1 MKNGICFAGGG
12 IKGAAHIGAI
22 KALEERKIKFNYV
35 GGTSS
40 GSIIACLYAC
50 GYTADEMY
58 DIFKKYSKKI
68 KYVEWINIL
77 KLVLGLIFKGKIV
90 IDGLNTGKQIEKI
103 ISQECNKR
111 GIYTIS
117 DIKMPLVMPAV
128 SLCKG
133 NVIAF
138 TSCNFRN
145 TYEDNTIF
153 INDIEIGKA
162 VRASC
167 SYPVVFSPCEYE
179 NLKLIDGGIRENVPW
194 KELKILGADK
204 VVSVIFEE
212 DIEADCDKNLIEVA
226 GRSINLLCRE
236 LSNYEMDGADY
247 TVKITNKNVGLL
259 DTSKIEKLYNAGYTQ
274 MKKVLNSKEISS
286 VLI

>member
-22 KALEERKIKFNYV
+22 KALEEKNIKFDYV

-50 GYTADEMY
+50 GYTSDEMY
-58 DIFKKYSKKI
+58 EIFKKYCKKI
-68 KYVEWINIL
+68 KYVEWLNVL
-77 KLVLGLIFKGKIV
+77 KLILGLIFEGKIT

-103 ISQECNKR
+103 INKECSKKE
-111 GIYTIS
+111 IYNIN
-117 DIKMPLVMPAV
+117 DVKMPLVIPAV

-153 INDIEIGKA
+153 INDVEIGKA

-167 SYPVVFSPCEYE
+167 SYPVVFSPCEYK

-194 KELKILGADK
+194 KELKVLGADK
-204 VVSVIFEE
+204 VVSIIFEE
-212 DIEADCDKNLIEVA
+212 DIETNCDKNLIEVA
-226 GRSINLLCRE
+226 ERSINLLCRE

-247 TVKITNKNVGLL
+247 TVKIKGKKVSLL
-259 DTSKIEKLYNAGYTQ
+259 DISKIDNLYMSGYNQ
-274 MKKVLNSKEISS
+274 MKEALNSKIGEM
-286 VLI
+286 LY

>member
-22 KALEERKIKFNYV
+22 KTLEEKNIKFDYV

-50 GYTADEMY
+50 GYTSDEMY
-58 DIFKKYSKKI
+58 EIFKKYCKKI
-68 KYVEWINIL
+68 KYVEWLNVL
-77 KLVLGLIFKGKIV
+77 KLILGLIFEGKIT

-103 ISQECNKR
+103 INKECSKKE
-111 GIYTIS
+111 IYNIN
-117 DIKMPLVMPAV
+117 DVKMPLVIPAV

-153 INDIEIGKA
+153 INDVEIGKA

-167 SYPVVFSPCEYE
+167 SYPVVFSPCEYK

-194 KELKILGADK
+194 KELKVLGADK
-204 VVSVIFEE
+204 VVSIIFEE
-212 DIEADCDKNLIEVA
+212 DIETNCDKNLIEVA
-226 GRSINLLCRE
+226 ERSINLLCRE

-247 TVKITNKNVGLL
+247 TVKIKGKKVSLL
-259 DTSKIEKLYNAGYTQ
+259 DISKIDNLYMSGYNQ
-274 MKKVLNSKEISS
+274 MKEALNSKIGEM
-286 VLI
+286 LY